1 VIPAR
6 DARGTIE
13 RCIRCVAA
21 QDLGE
26 TWETVLVDDG
36 STDGTVELAESAAAD
51 AGLTLTVERTP
62 AEGPAMARNSG
73 AAATAAPALAFLDAD
88 CFPSPGWLREGLRAL
103 ERADLVQGRVEPDR
117 DVVRGPFDRTLHVT
131 GPSPLF
137 ESANLF
143 VSRALFD
150 RLGGFEDWLEPE
162 VGKAVAEDV
171 WFGWR
176 ARRAG
181 ARTAF
186 AAGALA
192 DHAVFREGAPAHILE
207 RRRLAHFPAIAARVP
222 ELRDEL
228 FVGRVFLNRRTA
240 AFDLAVAGLVC
251 RRGALALPYA
261 GILLAEALPWRRL
274 APQVVPVRIAA
285 DAVGFAALL
294 RGSIKRRSLVL

>member
-1 VIPAR
+1 MIPAR

-13 RCIRCVAA
+13 RCIHSLAA

-26 TWETVLVDDG
+26 PWETVLVDDG

-51 AGLTLTVERTP
+51 AGLTLTVERTT
-62 AEGPAMARNSG
+62 AEGPATARNLG
-73 AAATAAPALAFLDAD
+73 AGATAAPALAFLDAD
-88 CFPSPGWLREGLRAL
+88 CFPSPRWLREGLRAL
-103 ERADLVQGRVEPDR
+103 ERADLVQGRVEPDP
-117 DVVRGPFDRTLHVT
+117 DAVRGPFDRTLHVH

-181 ARTAF
+181 ASIAF
-186 AAGALA
+186 AAEALA
-192 DHAVFREGAPAHILE
+192 HHAVFRDGAQAHILE

-228 FVGRVFLNRRTA
+228 FFGRVFLNGRTA

-261 GILLAEALPWRRL
+261 AILLADALPWRRL